1 MINSTISFTI
11 QLIVNEGGLA
21 VAVPGEL
28 AGSWAA
34 HQKYG
39 KLPWSRLVL
48 PTAEMAEKGIPVNSH
63 LANSTGR
70 WNWDRYA
77 LEFAFTLVLVN

>member
-1 MINSTISFTI
+1 MFAYNSIS
-11 QLIVNEGGLA
+11 GPLA

-34 HQKYG
+34 HMEYG

-48 PTAEMAEKGIPVNSH
+48 PSADLAENGLAVNSA
-63 LANSTGR
+63 LAA
-70 WNWDRYA
+70 A
-77 LEFAFTLVLVN
+77 LRSSSSIIVAEPSMS

>member
-1 MINSTISFTI
+1 
-11 QLIVNEGGLA
+11 LA

-34 HQKYG
+34 HQEYG

-48 PTAEMAEKGIPVNSH
+48 PAADLAENGLAVNRALASALRQRANIIIAEPSMA
-63 LANSTGR
+63 
-70 WNWDRYA
+70 
-77 LEFAFTLVLVN
+77 

>member
-1 MINSTISFTI
+1 LINSTISFTI

-63 LANSTGR
+63 LANS
-70 WNWDRYA
+70 
-77 LEFAFTLVLVN
+77 LKEFEKLILDEPSMR

>member
-1 MINSTISFTI
+1 M
-11 QLIVNEGGLA
+11 VGALA

-34 HQKYG
+34 HYEYG

-48 PTAEMAEKGIPVNSH
+48 PSADLAENGLAVNKALASALRARADIIISEPSMA
-63 LANSTGR
+63 
-70 WNWDRYA
+70 
-77 LEFAFTLVLVN
+77 

>member
-1 MINSTISFTI
+1 LINSTISFTI

-63 LANSTGR
+63 LANS
-70 WNWDRYA
+70 
-77 LEFAFTLVLVN
+77 LQEFEKLILDEPSMR